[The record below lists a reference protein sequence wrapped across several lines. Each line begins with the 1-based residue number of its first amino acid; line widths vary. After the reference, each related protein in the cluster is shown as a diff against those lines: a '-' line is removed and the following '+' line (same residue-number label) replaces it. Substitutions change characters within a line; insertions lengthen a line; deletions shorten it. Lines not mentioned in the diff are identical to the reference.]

1 MDVLADGA
9 WERIFTEKPEVFT
22 REAKREWLDQLTDVT
37 LGSDAFFPFSD
48 NIERAHKSGV
58 KYIAQPGG
66 SVRDEDVIATCDKY
80 GMAMAFT
87 GIRLFIIKKRRCNMI
102 LETNSPQ
109 ETFSAGRQL
118 GEKAFPGR

>member
-66 SVRDEDVIATCDKY
+66 SVRDEDVIAY
-80 GMAMAFT
+80 L
-87 GIRLFIIKKRRCNMI
+87 R
-102 LETNSPQ
+102 
-109 ETFSAGRQL
+109 
-118 GEKAFPGR
+118 